1 MTERSPECWVC
12 EAILLDWVVLGI
24 RALEVLRGAV
34 LKHCEHCPHTNDT
47 DLGTLW
53 RFNTWNLAAS
63 SSSRQLVLSVQGPAT
78 LSICNAEARYPMRI
92 ASAMLS
98 SNWEKQNAPFMF
110 IMSVLSPTLGTRPQC
125 FGGTNMENQFRGR
138 TTSCCFRLASA
149 SSRSILVTHQS
160 HQKYAN
166 RKFLQLISS
175 VVVDPI
181 GRPPQT
187 AGASTDSHPQP

>member
-110 IMSVLSPTLGTRPQC
+110 IMSVLSPTLGTTAPMLWGHKYGKSISWQNNELLLQISLC
-125 FGGTNMENQFRGR
+125 LKSFNPCHTSITPKVCKQEVSPAYQFRG
-138 TTSCCFRLASA
+138 
-149 SSRSILVTHQS
+149 SRS
-160 HQKYAN
+160 N
-166 RKFLQLISS
+166 RKT
-175 VVVDPI
+175 
-181 GRPPQT
+181 T
-187 AGASTDSHPQP
+187 ANCRRING

>member
-63 SSSRQLVLSVQGPAT
+63 SSF
-78 LSICNAEARYPMRI
+78 
-92 ASAMLS
+92 
-98 SNWEKQNAPFMF
+98 K
-110 IMSVLSPTLGTRPQC
+110 
-125 FGGTNMENQFRGR
+125 
-138 TTSCCFRLASA
+138 TTCAV
-149 SSRSILVTHQS
+149 SSRACNLIHLQCRSKISNEDSFS
-160 HQKYAN
+160 HAFKQLRKTECTFHVYHVGPFTDAWHSAPMLWGHKYGKINFVAEQ
-166 RKFLQLISS
+166 RA
-175 VVVDPI
+175 V
-181 GRPPQT
+181 
-187 AGASTDSHPQP
+187 ASD